1 MLQEKFNSKK
11 NVKYQKNYGVDENLY
26 EEKFKIRSDEVA
38 IGSQDIEYIF
48 INFKV
53 IEEIMLNDL
62 ASIKIINDQRNHHE
76 RYLTKSE
83 IIESQ
88 QIWNKFISQKAY
100 SFICLTDGKII
111 EINNQMSKTLETMSI
126 SQFSLIDK

>member
-62 ASIKIINDQRNHHE
+62 ASIKIIND
-76 RYLTKSE
+76 
-83 IIESQ
+83 
-88 QIWNKFISQKAY
+88 
-100 SFICLTDGKII
+100 
-111 EINNQMSKTLETMSI
+111 
-126 SQFSLIDK
+126 